1 MRIVMVT
8 SISPLLEEGP
18 CEADEEEEETA
29 AAPRGLKN
37 GGRGI
42 MVLEGALQDSDDISE
57 LGRGSE
63 VVNNKASG

>member
-37 GGRGI
+37 GGREI
-42 MVLEGALQDSDDISE
+42 MVLE
-57 LGRGSE
+57 
-63 VVNNKASG
+63 